1 MDNFSFYSIPAYWVL
16 SLIPHSYAISVI
28 TKANGGKWSNVSPR
42 STTWD
47 GHLRKTI
54 PADIYARYERSE
66 AASKNGFENLPIFV
80 GAVLAGN
87 LAKLGA
93 REMNVFVGS
102 YLALRVLYTLC
113 YVNISKNWLSYAR
126 SVAWITGTLL
136 CMRIFVKAGLALN
149 AA

>member
-1 MDNFSFYSIPAYWVL
+1 M
-16 SLIPHSYAISVI
+16 
-28 TKANGGKWSNVSPR
+28 
-42 STTWD
+42 
-47 GHLRKTI
+47 
-54 PADIYARYERSE
+54 
-66 AASKNGFENLPIFV
+66 